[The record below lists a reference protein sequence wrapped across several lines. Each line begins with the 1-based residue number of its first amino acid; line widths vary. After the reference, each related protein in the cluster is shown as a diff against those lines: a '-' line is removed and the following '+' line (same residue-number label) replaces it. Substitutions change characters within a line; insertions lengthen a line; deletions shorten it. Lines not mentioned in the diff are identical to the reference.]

1 MSVLVSLCL
10 LKIELVVA
18 DGSNSHHQS
27 PQSTMLGPTE
37 SDASACGDDAAAAAG
52 GSIAG
57 DGKDQA
63 VGAVSTEHPNNPRL
77 QREMRGQRK
86 PKKITIESYR
96 NRLLDGPASA
106 TDDYRGILPKS
117 SREPTPMDGVLP
129 SGKQEFSGE
138 INFFSGNPFVEVTKG
153 ILHLF
158 KRNERANIT
167 EGGVSKTICLIAV
180 PSSLNCHDILNFI
193 APCHQEIQHVR
204 ILRDGSPNQFMV
216 LLEFRCD
223 EGATEFYKTFN
234 GVPYNSLEPDSLCH
248 AVWVS
253 SVEWG
258 LDGCC
263 AAPQGHTELPM
274 CPVCLERMDESVDGV
289 LTILCNH
296 AFHAGCLIKWGD
308 STCPVCRCIQ
318 TPELSEPS
326 VCMECEG
333 TEALWICL
341 ICGHIG
347 CGRYQGGHAAS
358 HYRATNHTYA
368 LQLGTNRVWDYAGD
382 NFVHR
387 LLQSKSDGKLV
398 ATQSP
403 GGADGEEKIDSM
415 QLEFTYL
422 LTSQLDAQRDYY
434 EERLS
439 RLEGALGGERQ
450 KLQQDNE
457 QAKKKY
463 ATLET
468 KLQALTKEKNG
479 LEKKITQLTSKMNTV
494 TKELAEEKQFGKTL
508 QSNQTSWQTK
518 FSELEKKCTEKE
530 QEIVD
535 LKEQVRDLMF
545 YMEAQNT
552 IAGSE
557 LKHELVDGTVIL
569 PGDDSATLLAAA
581 AGSSGATGGSG
592 ANKASARRRQRKK

>member
-10 LKIELVVA
+10 LKIEIV
-18 DGSNSHHQS
+18 DDENTTMS
-27 PQSTMLGPTE
+27 STAE
-37 SDASACGDDAAAAAG
+37 ENAAAG
-52 GSIAG
+52 GG
-57 DGKDQA
+57 
-63 VGAVSTEHPNNPRL
+63 GASSVDHPINPRL
-77 QREMRGQRK
+77 QRDMRGQRK
-86 PKKITIESYR
+86 PKKISIESYR
-96 NRLLDGPASA
+96 NRLDSSSA
-106 TDDYRGILPKS
+106 ELVGGDESYYAGVLPKG
-117 SREPTPMDGVLP
+117 SREQTPMDEIGPV
-129 SGKQEFSGE
+129 SAVQEFPGE

-158 KRNERANIT
+158 KRNERADIT
-167 EGGVSKTICLIAV
+167 DGPSKTLCLIAV

-193 APCHQEIQHVR
+193 APCHSVIQHVR

-216 LLEFRCD
+216 LLEFRTV
-223 EGATEFYKTFN
+223 EAAVEFYQTFN
-234 GVPYNSLEPDSLCH
+234 GAPYNSLEPDSLCH

-253 SVEWG
+253 AVEWG
-258 LDGCC
+258 DDGI
-263 AAPQGHTELPM
+263 APQGHTELPM

-318 TPELSEPS
+318 TPELSETS

-403 GGADGEEKIDSM
+403 GNDGDEKIDSM

-422 LTSQLDAQRDYY
+422 LTSQLDAQREYY
-434 EERLS
+434 EEKLMRVEGSIVGEKQKLIQDAEEIKKKNVS
-439 RLEGALGGERQ
+439 LEG
-450 KLQQDNE
+450 KI
-457 QAKKKY
+457 
-463 ATLET
+463 
-468 KLQALTKEKNG
+468 QALSKEKTN
-479 LEKKITQLTSKMNTV
+479 LEKKINQLSAKMTTV
-494 TKELAEEKQFGKTL
+494 LKELSEEKQFGKTL
-508 QSNQTSWQTK
+508 QSNQSSWQSK
-518 FSELEKKCTEKE
+518 FASLEKKCTEKE
-530 QEIVD
+530 QEVTE
-535 LKEQVRDLMF
+535 LREQVRDLMF
-545 YMEAQNT
+545 YLEAQNK
-552 IAGSE
+552 IANSE
-557 LKHELVDGTVIL
+557 LKDEI
-569 PGDDSATLLAAA
+569 
-581 AGSSGATGGSG
+581 AG
-592 ANKASARRRQRKK
+592 ASVEVPKTAKRRSKKK

>member
-10 LKIELVVA
+10 LKIEIVLDDRNGMSA
-18 DGSNSHHQS
+18 SEEAG
-27 PQSTMLGPTE
+27 E
-37 SDASACGDDAAAAAG
+37 SA
-52 GSIAG
+52 
-57 DGKDQA
+57 
-63 VGAVSTEHPNNPRL
+63 GAVSTEHPTNPRL

-96 NRLLDGPASA
+96 NRLDSA
-106 TDDYRGILPKS
+106 TEAGADESRGVLPKS
-117 SREPTPMDGVLP
+117 SREQTPMDETP
-129 SGKQEFSGE
+129 PAPIPEFPGE

-153 ILHLF
+153 ILHLY
-158 KRNERANIT
+158 KRNERADAT
-167 EGGVSKTICLIAV
+167 EGPSRTLCLIAV

-193 APCHQEIQHVR
+193 APCHSVIQHVR

-216 LLEFRCD
+216 LLEFRCV
-223 EGATEFYKTFN
+223 EAAFEFYQTFN
-234 GVPYNSLEPDSLCH
+234 GAPYNSLEPDSLCH

-253 SVEWG
+253 GVEWG
-258 LDGCC
+258 DDGW
-263 AAPQGHTELPM
+263 APAGHTELPM

-318 TPELSEPS
+318 TPELSETS

-358 HYRATNHTYA
+358 HYRSTNHTYA

-403 GGADGEEKIDSM
+403 GNDGEEKIDSM

-434 EERLS
+434 EDKLI
-439 RLEGALGGERQ
+439 RLESSIAGEKQ
-450 KLQQDNE
+450 KLLHEAE
-457 QAKKKY
+457 QNRKKNLM
-463 ATLET
+463 LES
-468 KLQALTKEKNG
+468 KIQSLNKEKSN
-479 LEKKITQLTSKMNTV
+479 LEKKVNQMSSKMT
-494 TKELAEEKQFGKTL
+494 TIMKELAEEKQFGKTL
-508 QSNQTSWQTK
+508 QANHSSWQTK
-518 FSELEKKCTEKE
+518 FAALEKKCTEKD
-530 QEIVD
+530 QEVVE

-545 YMEAQNT
+545 YLEAQNK
-552 IAGSE
+552 IANSDLKDE
-557 LKHELVDGTVIL
+557 LEGASVEV
-569 PGDDSATLLAAA
+569 PAATK
-581 AGSSGATGGSG
+581 GA
-592 ANKASARRRQRKK
+592 KRRSKKK

>member
-10 LKIELVVA
+10 LKIELVA
-18 DGSNSHHQS
+18 DGSNSQS
-27 PQSTMLGPTE
+27 SVMLGPAE
-37 SDASACGDDAAAAAG
+37 SASAYDDAATG
-52 GSIAG
+52 GSIVG
-57 DGKDQA
+57 DEA
-63 VGAVSTEHPNNPRL
+63 AGAVSNEHPNNPRL

-96 NRLLDGPASA
+96 NRLLDGAPAEE
-106 TDDYRGILPKS
+106 YRGILPKS
-117 SREPTPMDGVLP
+117 TREQTPMDEQPP
-129 SGKQEFSGE
+129 SATEFPGE
-138 INFFSGNPFVEVTKG
+138 ISFFSGNPFVEVTQG

-158 KRNERANIT
+158 KRNDRAEMT
-167 EGGVSKTICLIAV
+167 ESGVSQTLCLIAV

-193 APCHQEIQHVR
+193 APCHQQIQHVR
-204 ILRDGSPNQFMV
+204 ILRDGSPNQYMV
-216 LLEFRCD
+216 LLEFRCTD
-223 EGATEFYKTFN
+223 GAIEFYKTFN
-234 GVPYNSLEPDSLCH
+234 GAPYNSLEPDSLCH

-253 SVEWG
+253 NVEWG
-258 LDGCC
+258 MDGCC
-263 AAPQGHTELPM
+263 VPPLGHTELPT

-296 AFHAGCLIKWGD
+296 TFHAGCLIKWCD

-318 TPELSEPS
+318 TPELSEQS

-358 HYRATNHTYA
+358 HYRMTAHTYA

-403 GGADGEEKIDSM
+403 GGADGDEKIDSM

-422 LTSQLDAQRDYY
+422 LTSQLDTQRDYY

-439 RLEGALGGERQ
+439 RMQAIIDGERQ
-450 KLQQDNE
+450 KMQEENE
-457 QAKKKY
+457 QGKRKCA
-463 ATLET
+463 ALEA
-468 KLQALTKEKNG
+468 KLQGLTKEKNN
-479 LEKKITQLTSKMNTV
+479 LEKKVNQMSSKLNTIAG
-494 TKELAEEKQFGKTL
+494 ELAEEKQFGKTL
-508 QSNQTSWQTK
+508 QSNQASWQEK
-518 FSELEKKCTEKE
+518 FVELEKQCTEKE

-545 YMEAQNT
+545 YMAAQNT
-552 IAGSE
+552 IAGSD
-557 LKHELVDGTVIL
+557 LKNELVDGTMIL
-569 PGDDSATLLAAA
+569 PGDDGGAVGSAGNNPSTSASN
-581 AGSSGATGGSG
+581 G
-592 ANKASARRRQRKK
+592 KASAKRRQRKK

>member
-1 MSVLVSLCL
+1 MSALVSLCL
-10 LKIELVVA
+10 LKIELVA
-18 DGSNSHHQS
+18 DRSRS
-27 PQSTMLGPTE
+27 QSTVMLGSAE
-37 SDASACGDDAAAAAG
+37 SGSACDDAATG
-52 GSIAG
+52 GSIVG
-57 DGKDQA
+57 DEA
-63 VGAVSTEHPNNPRL
+63 AGAVSNEHPNNPRL

-96 NRLLDGPASA
+96 NRLLDGGSIP
-106 TDDYRGILPKS
+106 TDEYRGILPKS
-117 SREPTPMDGVLP
+117 SREQTPMDEVPPP
-129 SGKQEFSGE
+129 SATEILGE

-158 KRNERANIT
+158 KRNERADIS

-193 APCHQEIQHVR
+193 APCQKEIQHVR

-216 LLEFRCD
+216 LLEFRCV
-223 EGATEFYKTFN
+223 EGAIEFYKTFN
-234 GVPYNSLEPDSLCH
+234 GAPYNSLEPDTLCH

-263 AAPQGHTELPM
+263 VTPQGHTELPS

-296 AFHAGCLIKWGD
+296 VFHAGCLNKWGD
-308 STCPVCRCIQ
+308 STCPVCRCVQ
-318 TPELSEPS
+318 TPELSEQS

-347 CGRYQGGHAAS
+347 CGRYQGGHAAT
-358 HYRATNHTYA
+358 HYRTTNHTYA

-403 GGADGEEKIDSM
+403 GGDDGEEKIDSM

-439 RLEGALGGERQ
+439 RLESIVGGERQ
-450 KLQQDNE
+450 KLQEDNE
-457 QAKKKY
+457 VAKKK
-463 ATLET
+463 TTELEV
-468 KLQALTKEKNG
+468 KLHALTKEKNS
-479 LEKKITQLTSKMNTV
+479 LERKITQLTSKLSSV
-494 TKELAEEKQFGKTL
+494 LSELAEEKQFGKTL
-508 QSNQTSWQTK
+508 QANQVTWQTK
-518 FSELEKKCTEKE
+518 FATLEKQCSEKE
-530 QEIVD
+530 QEIIE

-557 LKHELVDGTVIL
+557 LKSELVDGTVVL
-569 PGDDSATLLAAA
+569 PADAVAAA
-581 AGSSGATGGSG
+581 SSISSHGGLAMGTS
-592 ANKASARRRQRKK
+592 ANGGKAKRRQRRK

>member
-10 LKIELVVA
+10 LKIEIVDDENNA
-18 DGSNSHHQS
+18 
-27 PQSTMLGPTE
+27 M
-37 SDASACGDDAAAAAG
+37 SAAEG
-52 GSIAG
+52 GCEA
-57 DGKDQA
+57 
-63 VGAVSTEHPNNPRL
+63 GAVSNEHPTNPRL
-77 QREMRGQRK
+77 QRDMRGQRK

-96 NRLLDGPASA
+96 NRLDSA
-106 TDDYRGILPKS
+106 GNDESRGVLPKS
-117 SREPTPMDGVLP
+117 SREQTPMDEVP
-129 SGKQEFSGE
+129 PTSAQEFPGE

-153 ILHLF
+153 ILHLY
-158 KRNERANIT
+158 KRNERADIT
-167 EGGVSKTICLIAV
+167 DGLSKTLCLIAV

-193 APCHQEIQHVR
+193 APCHSVIQHVR

-216 LLEFRCD
+216 LLEFRCV
-223 EGATEFYKTFN
+223 EAAVEFYQTFN
-234 GVPYNSLEPDSLCH
+234 GAPYNSLEPDSLCH
-248 AVWVS
+248 TVWVS
-253 SVEWG
+253 GVEWG
-258 LDGCC
+258 NDGS
-263 AAPQGHTELPM
+263 APQGHTELPT

-318 TPELSEPS
+318 TPELAETS

-358 HYRATNHTYA
+358 HYRSTNHTYA

-403 GGADGEEKIDSM
+403 GNDGEEKIDSM

-434 EERLS
+434 EDKLM
-439 RLEGALGGERQ
+439 RLESTIAGDKQ
-450 KLQQDNE
+450 KLLQETDQIR
-457 QAKKKY
+457 KKNV
-463 ATLET
+463 TLEG
-468 KLQALTKEKNG
+468 KVQALSKEKMS
-479 LEKKITQLTSKMNTV
+479 LEKKVNQMSTKMT
-494 TKELAEEKQFGKTL
+494 TILKELSEEKQFGKTL
-508 QSNQTSWQTK
+508 QSNQSSWQTK
-518 FSELEKKCTEKE
+518 FSALEKKCTEKE
-530 QEIVD
+530 QEITE

-545 YMEAQNT
+545 YLEAQNK
-552 IAGSE
+552 IANSE
-557 LKHELVDGTVIL
+557 LKEELAGASVEV
-569 PGDDSATLLAAA
+569 PSLAK
-581 AGSSGATGGSG
+581 GA
-592 ANKASARRRQRKK
+592 KRRPKKN